1 MAKLI
6 AFLQGKK
13 TYITGAASVLGGVA
27 AVATGSITPVE
38 GVQLALQGLLGIF
51 IRNGIANTK

>member
-1 MAKLI
+1 MNSFV

-27 AVATGSITPVE
+27 AVAVGSITPVE
-38 GVQLALQGLLGIF
+38 GIQLALQGLLGIF
-51 IRNGIANTK
+51 IRNGIAAK

>member
-1 MAKLI
+1 MNG
-6 AFLQGKK
+6 FFNWLQGKK

-27 AVATGSITPVE
+27 AVATGTISPVE

-51 IRNGIANTK
+51 IRNGIANK